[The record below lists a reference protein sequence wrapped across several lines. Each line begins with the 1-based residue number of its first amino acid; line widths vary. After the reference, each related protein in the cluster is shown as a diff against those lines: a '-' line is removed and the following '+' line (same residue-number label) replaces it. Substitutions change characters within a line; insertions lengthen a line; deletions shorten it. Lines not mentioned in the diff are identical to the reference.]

1 MTHIACHINALQLP
15 FGACTVPLTF
25 TLPAVGCTLIGR
37 NGIGKSLLLELLAGQ
52 RRATSGKIEWLA
64 PISWLSQFA
73 LAQYHDGAASVADLI
88 GWGEPLRALERIE
101 QGSCA
106 LDDFELL
113 AERWSL
119 RSDLAD
125 LLAEA
130 GLRLDA
136 HAPVSTLSGGQLTR
150 LGLLAL
156 FSRKD
161 HFLLLDEPDNHLDA
175 SGIEWLSQ
183 RLASH
188 SGGYLLVSHDRRL
201 LNRTSQILEL
211 SEQGLQSANLSFSEF
226 LVQQAHEQAARS
238 ARLTQAVRSEKAAAR
253 SVQKVREQAARR
265 ASQGRRER
273 GSQAKILLDFKK
285 EQAGKSLG
293 KVLERHE
300 RGHHAQAGARAEAA
314 AALAAVQPL
323 IMQWPTGSEYK
334 GAAQPLVITAARHG
348 RWHGQQV
355 DLVLR
360 RGERCLLGGGN
371 GSGKSSLLQM
381 LRGEL
386 APDAGNFRI
395 NGRMACL
402 DQGLSL
408 IARDLSPLANLLAG
422 APTLCESEARTRL
435 AGIALRGDR
444 ALMPCYGLSG
454 GERLKLGLL
463 MVLAQLPDLLLLD
476 EPDNH
481 LDHPS
486 RQLLVQVLADYPGTL
501 LLVSH
506 DPNFVARVGMERGYL
521 LEGEEINGWVA
532 RSSLQQD

>member
-25 TLPAVGCTLIGR
+25 TLPTTGCTLIGR

-52 RRATSGKIEWLA
+52 RRPATGKIEWLT

-73 LAQYHDGAASVADLI
+73 PAQVYDGGACVADVI

-113 AERWSL
+113 ADRWNL

-136 HAPVSTLSGGQLTR
+136 HTPVSTLSGGQLTR
-150 LGLLAL
+150 LRLLAL
-156 FSRKD
+156 FARPD

-175 SGIEWLSQ
+175 AGIEWLGCQ
-183 RLASH
+183 LARH
-188 SGGYLLVSHDRRL
+188 RGGYLLVSHDRRL
-201 LNRTSQILEL
+201 LNQTSQILEL
-211 SEQGLQSANLSFSEF
+211 GEQGLQSASLSFEVF
-226 LVQQAHEQAARS
+226 LVQQAELQEARS
-238 ARLTQAVRSEKAAAR
+238 ARLAQAERREKAAAR

-273 GSQAKILLDFKK
+273 GSQAKNLLDFKA

-293 KVLERHE
+293 KVLDRHE
-300 RGHHAQAGARAEAA
+300 RGHCVQVEARAEAA

-323 IMQWPTGSEYK
+323 IMQWPAESERK

-348 RWHGQQV
+348 RWHGQLV
-355 DLVLR
+355 DLVLQ
-360 RGERCLLGGGN
+360 RGARCLLVGSN

-386 APDAGNFRI
+386 APDTGSFRI

-402 DQGLSL
+402 DQGLTL
-408 IARDLSPLANLLAG
+408 IARDLSPLANLLVA
-422 APTLCESEARTRL
+422 APTLAESDARTRL

-444 ALMPCYGLSG
+444 ALAPCHGLSG

-486 RQLLVQVLADYPGTL
+486 RLLLTQVLADYPGTL

-506 DPNFVARVGMERGYL
+506 DPEFVAGVGIEREYE
-521 LEGEEINGWVA
+521 LEGLHK
-532 RSSLQQD
+532 SH

>member
-15 FGACTVPLTF
+15 FGACTAPLTF
-25 TLPAVGCTLIGR
+25 TLPTAGCTLIGR
-37 NGIGKSLLLELLAGQ
+37 NGIGKSLLLDLLAGQ
-52 RRATSGKIEWLA
+52 RSVASGKIEWFT

-73 LAQYHDGAASVADLI
+73 PHQTHDVADVI
-88 GWGEPLRALERIE
+88 GWGESLRALERIE

-106 LDDFELL
+106 MDDFELL
-113 AERWSL
+113 SDRWSV

-125 LLAEA
+125 LLGEA

-136 HAPVSTLSGGQLTR
+136 HTQVSTLSGGQLTR
-150 LGLLAL
+150 LRLLAL
-156 FSRKD
+156 FARQD

-175 SGIEWLSQ
+175 AGIDWLGRQ
-183 RLASH
+183 LAH
-188 SGGYLLVSHDRRL
+188 HRGGYLLVSHDRRL
-201 LNRTSQILEL
+201 LNQASQILEL
-211 SEQGLQSANLSFSEF
+211 GELGLQSARLSFEAF
-226 LVQQAHEQAARS
+226 LAQQAEEQVARS
-238 ARLTQAVRSEKAAAR
+238 ARLAQAVRGEKAAAR
-253 SVQKVREQAARR
+253 SLQKVREQAARR

-273 GSQAKILLDFKK
+273 GSQAKILLDFKAD
-285 EQAGKSLG
+285 QAGKSLG
-293 KVLERHE
+293 KVLDRHE
-300 RGHHAQAGARAEAA
+300 RGHSVQTQARAEAT

-323 IMQWPTGSEYK
+323 IMEWPVESLGK

-355 DLVLR
+355 SLVLQ
-360 RGERCLLGGGN
+360 RGTRCLLAGRN

-386 APDAGNFRI
+386 APDAGSYRI

-408 IARDLSPLANLLAG
+408 IARDLSPLANLLAA
-422 APTLCESEARTRL
+422 APTLSESEARTRL

-444 ALMPCYGLSG
+444 ALAPCHGLSG

-486 RQLLVQVLADYPGTL
+486 RQLLIQVLADYPGTL

-506 DPNFVARVGMERGYL
+506 DPDFVAGVGVEREYW
-521 LEGEEINGWVA
+521 LEG
-532 RSSLQQD
+532 

>member
-25 TLPAVGCTLIGR
+25 TLPAAGCTLIGR

-52 RRATSGKIEWLA
+52 RRAASGQIEWLT
-64 PISWLSQFA
+64 PSSWLSQFA
-73 LAQYHDGAASVADLI
+73 LAQAHDDAASVADVI
-88 GWGEPLRALERIE
+88 GWGKSLRALERIE

-106 LDDFELL
+106 LDDFEQL
-113 AERWSL
+113 ADRWNL
-119 RSDLAD
+119 RRELAD

-136 HAPVSTLSGGQLTR
+136 HTPVSTLSGGQLTR
-150 LGLLAL
+150 LRLLAL
-156 FSRKD
+156 FARSA

-175 SGIEWLSQ
+175 SGIAWLSQ

-201 LNRTSQILEL
+201 LNQSSQILEL
-211 SEQGLQSANLSFSEF
+211 GEQGLQSASLSFEAF
-226 LVQQAHEQAARS
+226 LAQQAELQAARS
-238 ARLTQAVRSEKAAAR
+238 ARLAQAERREKAAAC
-253 SVQKVREQAARR
+253 SLQKVREQAARR

-273 GSQAKILLDFKK
+273 GSQAKILLDFKA

-293 KVLERHE
+293 KVLDRHE
-300 RGHHAQAGARAEAA
+300 RGHSAQMEARAEAA

-323 IMQWPTGSEYK
+323 VMQWPAGSDRK
-334 GAAQPLVITAARHG
+334 GAAQPLVITAARHR
-348 RWHGQQV
+348 RWHDQQV
-355 DLVLR
+355 DLVLQ
-360 RGERCLLGGGN
+360 RGARCLLAGRN

-386 APDAGNFRI
+386 VPEAGSFRI
-395 NGRMACL
+395 NGRLACL

-408 IARDLSPLANLLAG
+408 IARDLSPLANLLAV
-422 APTLCESEARTRL
+422 APTLSESDARTRL

-444 ALMPCYGLSG
+444 ALMPCHGLSG

-486 RQLLVQVLADYPGTL
+486 RQLLTQVLADYPGTL

-506 DPNFVARVGMERGYL
+506 DPEFVAGVGIEREYW
-521 LEGEEINGWVA
+521 LEGEKQALKSV
-532 RSSLQQD
+532 

>member
-1 MTHIACHINALQLP
+1 MTHIACHINTLQLP
-15 FGACTVPLTF
+15 FVACTVPLTF
-25 TLPAVGCTLIGR
+25 TLPAAGCTLIGR

-52 RRATSGKIEWLA
+52 RRADSGKIEWLT

-73 LAQYHDGAASVADLI
+73 PAQDHDCAASVADLI

-106 LDDFELL
+106 QDDFELL
-113 AERWSL
+113 ADRWNL

-130 GLRLDA
+130 GLRLDP
-136 HAPVSTLSGGQLTR
+136 HVPVSTLSGGQLTR
-150 LGLLAL
+150 LRLLAL
-156 FSRKD
+156 FARPA

-175 SGIEWLSQ
+175 SGIDWLSQ
-183 RLASH
+183 QLARH
-188 SGGYLLVSHDRRL
+188 RGGYLLVSHDRRL
-201 LNRTSQILEL
+201 LNQTSQILEL
-211 SEQGLQSANLSFSEF
+211 SEQGLQSARLSFDEF
-226 LVQQAHEQAARS
+226 LAQQAEVQAARS
-238 ARLTQAVRSEKAAAR
+238 TSLAQAVRSEKAAAR
-253 SVQKVREQAARR
+253 SLQKVREQAARR

-273 GSQAKILLDFKK
+273 GSQAKILLDFKA

-293 KVLERHE
+293 RVLDRHE
-300 RGHHAQAGARAEAA
+300 RGHSAQVEARTEAA

-323 IMQWPTGSEYK
+323 IMQWPEEIERK
-334 GAAQPLVITAARHG
+334 GAAQPLVITAASHV
-348 RWHGQQV
+348 RWHGQRV
-355 DLVLR
+355 DLVLQ
-360 RGERCLLGGGN
+360 RGERCLLGGRN
-371 GSGKSSLLQM
+371 GCGKSSLLQM
-381 LRGEL
+381 LRGVLE
-386 APDAGNFRI
+386 PETGSFRI
-395 NGRMACL
+395 NGKMACL

-408 IARDLSPLANLLAG
+408 IARDLSPLANLLTV
-422 APTLCESEARTRL
+422 APTLAESDARTRL

-444 ALMPCYGLSG
+444 ALTPCHGLSG

-486 RQLLVQVLADYPGTL
+486 RQLLTQVLADYPGTL

-506 DPNFVARVGMERGYL
+506 DPDFVAGVGVGKEL
-521 LEGEEINGWVA
+521 NLSE
-532 RSSLQQD
+532 

>member
-25 TLPAVGCTLIGR
+25 TLPAAGCTLIGR

-52 RRATSGKIEWLA
+52 RRAASGKIEWLT

-73 LAQYHDGAASVADLI
+73 PLQDHDGAASVADLI

-113 AERWSL
+113 VDRWNL

-150 LGLLAL
+150 LRLLAL
-156 FSRKD
+156 FARPA

-175 SGIEWLSQ
+175 SGIAWLSQ

-201 LNRTSQILEL
+201 LNQGSQILEL
-211 SEQGLQSANLSFSEF
+211 GEQGLQSTGLSFEAF
-226 LVQQAHEQAARS
+226 LAQ
-238 ARLTQAVRSEKAAAR
+238 
-253 SVQKVREQAARR
+253 
-265 ASQGRRER
+265 
-273 GSQAKILLDFKK
+273 
-285 EQAGKSLG
+285 QAGKSLG
-293 KVLERHE
+293 KVLERHQ
-300 RGHHAQAGARAEAA
+300 RGHSAQLEARTEAA

-323 IMQWPTGSEYK
+323 VMQWPEGSDRK
-334 GAAQPLVITAARHG
+334 GAAQPLVITAARHR
-348 RWHGQQV
+348 RWHDQQV
-355 DLVLR
+355 GLVLQ
-360 RGERCLLGGGN
+360 RGERCLLAGRN

-386 APDAGNFRI
+386 APEAGSFRI
-395 NGRMACL
+395 NGRLACL

-408 IARDLSPLANLLAG
+408 IARDLSPLANLLAV
-422 APTLCESEARTRL
+422 APTLCESDARTRL

-444 ALMPCYGLSG
+444 ALMPCHGLSG

-463 MVLAQLPDLLLLD
+463 MVLAQQPDLLLLD

-481 LDHPS
+481 LDHAS
-486 RQLLVQVLADYPGTL
+486 RQLLTQVLADYPGTL

-506 DPNFVARVGMERGYL
+506 DPEFVAGVGIEKEYW
-521 LEGEEINGWVA
+521 LEG
-532 RSSLQQD
+532 

>member
-25 TLPAVGCTLIGR
+25 TLPAAGCTLIGR

-52 RRATSGKIEWLA
+52 RRAASGKIEWLT

-73 LAQYHDGAASVADLI
+73 PVQAHDDAASVADVI

-113 AERWSL
+113 ADRWNL

-150 LGLLAL
+150 LRLLAL
-156 FSRKD
+156 FARSA

-175 SGIEWLSQ
+175 SGIAWLSQ

-201 LNRTSQILEL
+201 LNQASQILEL
-211 SEQGLQSANLSFSEF
+211 GEQGLQSASLSFEAF
-226 LVQQAHEQAARS
+226 LAQQAELQAARS
-238 ARLTQAVRSEKAAAR
+238 ARLAQTERREKAAAR
-253 SVQKVREQAARR
+253 SVQKV
-265 ASQGRRER
+265 
-273 GSQAKILLDFKK
+273 
-285 EQAGKSLG
+285 
-293 KVLERHE
+293 
-300 RGHHAQAGARAEAA
+300 RAEAA

-323 IMQWPTGSEYK
+323 VMQWPAESDRK
-334 GAAQPLVITAARHG
+334 GAAQPLVITAARHR

-355 DLVLR
+355 DLVLP
-360 RGERCLLGGGN
+360 RGARCLLAGRN

-386 APDAGNFRI
+386 APEAGSFRI
-395 NGRMACL
+395 NGWLACL

-408 IARDLSPLANLLAG
+408 IARDLSPLANLLAA
-422 APTLCESEARTRL
+422 APTLCESDARTRL

-444 ALMPCYGLSG
+444 ALVSCHGLSG

-463 MVLAQLPDLLLLD
+463 MVLAQQPDLLLLD

-486 RQLLVQVLADYPGTL
+486 RQLLTQVLADYPGTL

-506 DPNFVARVGMERGYL
+506 DPDFVAGVGIEREYW
-521 LEGEEINGWVA
+521 LEGETLAVK
-532 RSSLQQD
+532 SV

>member
-1 MTHIACHINALQLP
+1 MTHIACHINTLQLP
-15 FGACTVPLTF
+15 FVACTVPLTF
-25 TLPAVGCTLIGR
+25 TLPAAGCTLIGR

-52 RRATSGKIEWLA
+52 RRADSGKIEWLT

-73 LAQYHDGAASVADLI
+73 PAQDHDCAASVADLI

-106 LDDFELL
+106 QDDFELL
-113 AERWSL
+113 ADRWNL

-130 GLRLDA
+130 GLRLDP
-136 HAPVSTLSGGQLTR
+136 HVPVSTLSGGQLTR
-150 LGLLAL
+150 LRLLAL
-156 FSRKD
+156 FARPA

-175 SGIEWLSQ
+175 SGIDWLSQ
-183 RLASH
+183 QLARH
-188 SGGYLLVSHDRRL
+188 RGGYLLVSHDRRL
-201 LNRTSQILEL
+201 LNQTSQILEL
-211 SEQGLQSANLSFSEF
+211 SEQGLQSARLSFDEF
-226 LVQQAHEQAARS
+226 LAQQAEVQAARS
-238 ARLTQAVRSEKAAAR
+238 TSLAQAVRGEKAAAR
-253 SVQKVREQAARR
+253 SLQKVREQAARR

-273 GSQAKILLDFKK
+273 GSQAKILLDFKA

-293 KVLERHE
+293 RVLDRHE
-300 RGHHAQAGARAEAA
+300 RGHSAQVEARTEAA

-323 IMQWPTGSEYK
+323 IMQWPAESERK

-348 RWHGQQV
+348 QLV
-355 DLVLR
+355 DLVLQ
-360 RGERCLLGGGN
+360 RGARCLLVGSN

-386 APDAGNFRI
+386 APDTGSFRI

-402 DQGLSL
+402 DQGLTL
-408 IARDLSPLANLLAG
+408 IARDLSPLANLLVA
-422 APTLCESEARTRL
+422 APTLAESDARTRL

-444 ALMPCYGLSG
+444 ALAPCHGLSG

-486 RQLLVQVLADYPGTL
+486 RLLLTQVLADYPGTL

-506 DPNFVARVGMERGYL
+506 DPEFVAGVGIEREYE
-521 LEGEEINGWVA
+521 LEGLHK
-532 RSSLQQD
+532 SH